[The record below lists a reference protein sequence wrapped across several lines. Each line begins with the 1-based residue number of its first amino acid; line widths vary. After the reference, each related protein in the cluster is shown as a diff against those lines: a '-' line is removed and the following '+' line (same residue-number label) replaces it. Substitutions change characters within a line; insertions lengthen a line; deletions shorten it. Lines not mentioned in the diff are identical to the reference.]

1 MTALE
6 PRVSVVTPFYNGA
19 EYLRA
24 CLDSVLRQTFG
35 NFEYLLI
42 DNHSKDGA
50 SEIAREYAA
59 RDSRI
64 RVIVPPS
71 FLPQVENY
79 NFALS
84 QAAPD
89 SDFIKMVAADDWLF
103 PECLRQMVTLASK
116 NPRVAIVSSYRL
128 RGSLVD
134 ARDFVPEQPVMSGR
148 DACRLHLLQGVFLFG
163 SPTTVM
169 YRADVVRDR
178 NPFFV
183 LDRLHPD
190 TEAIFEILAKNDF
203 GFVPQILS
211 FSRTQLESEMGS
223 RRAFGPEALD
233 RFLMVAQYGPLYLD
247 EHEQRAELK
256 KAQRWHYSTMAQ
268 GLLAQTFGHKSED
281 FWRYH
286 QRGLHSVGQRLRPE
300 LLVAGVARVLV
311 RGLLSPIILK
321 GRTQ

>member
-24 CLDSVLRQTFG
+24 CLDSVLRQTYR

-84 QAAPD
+84 QAAPE
-89 SDFIKMVAADDWLF
+89 SAFIKMVAADDWLF
-103 PECLRQMVTLASK
+103 PECLREMLTLARE
-116 NPRVAIVSSYRL
+116 NPRVAIVSSYRV
-128 RGSLVD
+128 RGSVVD
-134 ARDFVPEQPVMSGR
+134 ARDFEPEQPVMSGR
-148 DACRLHLLQGVFLFG
+148 DACRLHLLEGVFLFG

-178 NPFFV
+178 SPFFV

-203 GFVPQILS
+203 GFVPRILS

-233 RFLMVAQYGPLYLD
+233 RFLMVAQYGPLYLN

-268 GLLAQTFGHKSED
+268 GLLSQLFGHKSED

-286 QRGLHSVGQRLRPE
+286 RRGLQSVGQRLQPE
-300 LLVAGVARVLV
+300 LLAAAMARVLV

>member
-1 MTALE
+1 MSALE

-24 CLDSVLRQTFG
+24 CLDSVLRQTYR

-79 NFALS
+79 NFALN
-84 QAAPD
+84 QAAQD
-89 SDFIKMVAADDWLF
+89 ADFIKMVAADDWLF
-103 PECLRQMVTLASK
+103 PECLRQMVTLGAE

-128 RGSLVD
+128 RGSVVD
-134 ARDFVPEQPVMSGR
+134 ARDFVPEQRVMSGR
-148 DACRLHLLQGVFLFG
+148 DACRLHLLKGVFLFG
-163 SPTTVM
+163 SPTTVL

-247 EHEQRAELK
+247 EREQRTELK

-268 GLLAQTFGHKSED
+268 ALLAQSFGHKSD
-281 FWRYH
+281 GFWRYH
-286 QRGLHSVGQRLRPE
+286 RRGLQSVGQRLQPE
-300 LLVAGVARVLV
+300 LLAAAVARVLV
-311 RGLLSPIILK
+311 RGMLSPIILK